1 MTLSILT
8 ERGHQA
14 NICIRSVL
22 KLSIPKRSGARWKN
36 SNIDLETHFLPETS
50 FCSHLKMSRPW
61 GVPPGAAKDT
71 WLIHIHAIPIRS
83 CPPADHSKPCICTAF
98 ALLGDNSEQFSALI
112 ELNSKQAFGGR
123 LYHWILYIDEFF
135 KSSKVRFMSTQKVC
149 YKELQITKI
158 KSAEIKFCL
167 ILDWCQLDLRLAPE
181 TYLSLICPNWLE

>member
-1 MTLSILT
+1 MPWWTFGMTLSILT

-50 FCSHLKMSRPW
+50 FYSHLKMSRPW

-83 CPPADHSKPCICTAF
+83 CPPADHSKPCICTVF

-112 ELNSKQAFGGR
+112 ELNSKQALVEYFAIG
-123 LYHWILYIDEFF
+123 F
-135 KSSKVRFMSTQKVC
+135 STLMNSPPQKCVLWALNNP
-149 YKELQITKI
+149 LQRV
-158 KSAEIKFCL
+158 AN
-167 ILDWCQLDLRLAPE
+167 
-181 TYLSLICPNWLE
+181 Y